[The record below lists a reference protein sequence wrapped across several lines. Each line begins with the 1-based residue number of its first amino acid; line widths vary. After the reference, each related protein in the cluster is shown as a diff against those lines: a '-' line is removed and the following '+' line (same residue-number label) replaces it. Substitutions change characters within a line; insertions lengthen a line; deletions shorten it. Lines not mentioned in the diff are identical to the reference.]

1 MENRLYYKEKLIVQ
15 IGEEI
20 KLTRKANNDYE
31 EQAHRHFA
39 FSLWAYGSS
48 TWLLDEKESRGIYKQ
63 IMNTI

>member
-1 MENRLYYKEKLIVQ
+1 MKNRLYYKEKLIVQ

-39 FSLWAYGSS
+39 FSLWAYGSR
-48 TWLLDEKESRGIYKQ
+48 LLGY
-63 IMNTI
+63 